1 MFSIFSLNTMT
12 KSNMSSLLFSFY
24 FTPINAQAPQSRGIG
39 GSVLLLCST
48 KINKACFIMLTH
60 IRITLHKLENTHCIL
75 KESRKYTNQN
85 CNKFTAMVHHGSCRC
100 VPIHRDP
107 RTRYIEPKI
116 FAGQY
121 NEPPH
126 FSQSNELSD
135 WTLPSFQFQLLKIH
149 AFRFAQ
155 QLQTFPFSAQ

>member
-60 IRITLHKLENTHCIL
+60 IRITLHKLENTHYIL

-85 CNKFTAMVHHGSCRC
+85 CNKFTEAAVACQYTA
-100 VPIHRDP
+100 IH
-107 RTRYIEPKI
+107 EP
-116 FAGQY
+116 GTSSQR
-121 NEPPH
+121 
-126 FSQSNELSD
+126 FSQASTTSHL
-135 WTLPSFQFQLLKIH
+135 T
-149 AFRFAQ
+149 
-155 QLQTFPFSAQ
+155 SANLTN